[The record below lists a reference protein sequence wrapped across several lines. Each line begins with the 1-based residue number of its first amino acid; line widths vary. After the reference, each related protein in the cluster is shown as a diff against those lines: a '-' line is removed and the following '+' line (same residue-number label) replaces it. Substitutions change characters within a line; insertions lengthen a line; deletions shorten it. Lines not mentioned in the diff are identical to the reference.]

1 MKKLIAI
8 AVFMAALTAGCSNQ
22 WRDTDPGVS
31 GQEVLSMLGEVAS
44 SASLGGGALTQ
55 ALTLKDDPA
64 TAIYFAEA
72 ENSGS
77 GTISPM
83 GTVQSILSFYN
94 FAFLGLTDLNRDQ
107 ISGARVFFLD
117 QKAADGTHNCGLIV
131 AVKRAGSGEF
141 SYYGFTGQGAVND
154 GEFDVTMNGDSGNA
168 FLLSSFDVDGTDLM
182 QTIQLKMWD
191 SNGAYNGKFSTL
203 FGFSQQ

>member
-1 MKKLIAI
+1 
-8 AVFMAALTAGCSNQ
+8 MAAITACSNQ

-31 GQEVLSMLGEVAS
+31 GEEVLSMLGEVAS
-44 SASLGGGALTQ
+44 SSSLGGGTLSQ
-55 ALTLKDDPA
+55 ALAMKDDPA

-72 ENSGS
+72 ENSGG

-94 FAFLGLTDLNRDQ
+94 FAFLGLNDLNRDQ
-107 ISGARVFFLD
+107 IAGARVFFLD
-117 QKAADGTHNCGLIV
+117 QKTADGVHNCGLIV
-131 AVKRAGSGEF
+131 AIKRAGEATF
-141 SYYGFTGQGAVND
+141 SYYGFTGQGSVNE
-154 GEFDVTMNGDSGNA
+154 GEFDVTMNGDSGTA

-182 QTIQLKMWD
+182 QSIQLKMWD
-191 SNGAYNGKFSTL
+191 SVGAYNGKFSIL